1 MSNFLQCRDIR
12 KTYREGSLDTEV
24 LKGVSFDIEQGEL
37 VSIIG
42 TSGSGKSTLLHILGA
57 LDDASSGN
65 VHFLDQDLAALSSNK
80 QAKLRNQHL
89 GFVYQFHHL
98 LADFSALENVAM
110 PLLIGGVKPSQAKKE
125 AAALLDKVGLSHRID
140 HRPSELSGGER
151 QRVAIARA
159 LVNKPSLVLADEP
172 TGNLD
177 HATALSIYDLM
188 RELNREYNTA
198 FLVVTHDG
206 ELAAKMDR
214 QLHMQDGLLVDVN
227 EEVN

>member
-1 MSNFLQCRDIR
+1 MNNLLQCDRIS
-12 KTYREGSLDTEV
+12 KIYQEGELTTQV
-24 LKGVSFDIEQGEL
+24 LKGVSFSIQAGEL
-37 VSIIG
+37 VSIVG

-57 LDDASSGN
+57 LDDPSKGS
-65 VHFLDQDLAALSSNK
+65 VSFLGHNLMALSSNH
-80 QAKLRNQHL
+80 QAKIRNQHL

-110 PLLIGGVKPSQAKKE
+110 PLLIGGIKASEAKKK
-125 AAALLDKVGLSHRID
+125 ATLLLEKVGLGHRVA

-159 LVNKPSLVLADEP
+159 LVNQPDLVLADEP

-177 HATALSIYDLM
+177 YKTALSIYDLM
-188 RELNREYNTA
+188 REMNQEFGTA
-198 FLVVTHDG
+198 FLVVTHDS

-214 QLHMQDGLLVDVN
+214 SMHMQDGLLIDVK
-227 EEVN
+227 ES

>member
-1 MSNFLQCRDIR
+1 MNNLLRCHQVC
-12 KTYREGSLDTEV
+12 KTYQEGDLQTQV
-24 LKGVSFDIEQGEL
+24 LKGVSFELQKGEL
-37 VSIIG
+37 ASIIG
-42 TSGSGKSTLLHILGA
+42 SSGSGKSTLLHILGA
-57 LDDASSGN
+57 LDDATQGH
-65 VHFLDQDLAALSSNK
+65 VEFLDQQLSALSSNK
-80 QAKLRNQHL
+80 QAKIRNQHL

-110 PLLIGGVKPSQAKKE
+110 PLLIGGKKVAQAKQD
-125 AAALLDKVGLSHRID
+125 AAALLERVGLSHRLE

-159 LVNKPSLVLADEP
+159 LVNKPDLVLADEP

-177 HATALSIYDLM
+177 HKTALSIYDLM
-188 RELNREYNTA
+188 RELNRESGTA

-214 QLHMQDGLLVDVN
+214 RLHMQDGLLLNVG
-227 EEVN
+227 EA